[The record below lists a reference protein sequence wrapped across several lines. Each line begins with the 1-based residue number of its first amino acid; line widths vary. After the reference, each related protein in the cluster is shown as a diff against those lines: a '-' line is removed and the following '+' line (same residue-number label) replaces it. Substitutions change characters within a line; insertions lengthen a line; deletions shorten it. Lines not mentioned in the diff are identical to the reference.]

1 MCLSFDTSP
10 WFNTEIR
17 TTREVS
23 ACLFHIPHCLLPDS
37 YWEYPLSVQSFLFFP
52 LPQMYKVIY
61 PEISLSGEGYCM
73 VRFQLIGK
81 KGFTD
86 IAYVWGWSECIHQVG
101 IFQIYLFRFG
111 KLLHIILFGIKHD
124 EGTICET
131 IVNRRFIF
139 LIETYSTFSTAGRS
153 FSRMVVMTCCRRRG

>member
-1 MCLSFDTSP
+1 MKNNIAL
-10 WFNTEIR
+10 I
-17 TTREVS
+17 
-23 ACLFHIPHCLLPDS
+23 ILLIAF
-37 YWEYPLSVQSFLFFP
+37 LSVACNERQSNN
-52 LPQMYKVIY
+52 
-61 PEISLSGEGYCM
+61 
-73 VRFQLIGK
+73 RQLI
-81 KGFTD
+81 
-86 IAYVWGWSECIHQVG
+86 
-101 IFQIYLFRFG
+101 FG